1 LEIKRKEKMPDSN
14 ENRRLKGVV
23 VFFVNLYP
31 ELGQDV
37 KMTMNSYKEM
47 SKPLI
52 DGMTS
57 DGRYVPIFAPV
68 HKEATRIEKVDFD
81 SPFPRFNPNEE
92 EVVQTFAKPKKKN
105 KKIFQQQEVEETK
118 EETFA
123 GFITL
128 FINFHPEVKLNVQET
143 IDLIKEI
150 NAESLSLINKDGRYT
165 ILIVPTTKEGSRVQ
179 KVDFDSPFPR
189 FVPKSKKKKSKT
201 ILQSKPRNIKSKLQE
216 DEDVED
222 DEDLDLD
229 EDTDDED
236 EDQE

>member
-1 LEIKRKEKMPDSN
+1 MTDNNN
-14 ENRRLKGVV
+14 ENKRLKGIV

-52 DGMTS
+52 DSMTS

-81 SPFPRFNPNEE
+81 SPFPRFNPNNE

-105 KKIFQQQEVEETK
+105 KKIFQQQEVEEEK
-118 EETFA
+118 EETFS

-128 FINFHPEVKLNVQET
+128 FINFQPEVKLNVQET
-143 IDLIKEI
+143 IDLVKEI
-150 NAESLSLINKDGRYT
+150 NAESLSLINKDGSYT

-179 KVDFDSPFPR
+179 KVDFDAPFPR
-189 FVPKSKKKKSKT
+189 FIPKTSKKKVVVVQSKSQNLKSK
-201 ILQSKPRNIKSKLQE
+201 PQE
-216 DEDVED
+216 DEEIED
-222 DEDLDLD
+222 DEDLDS
-229 EDTDDED
+229 DDEGD
-236 EDQE
+236 EENEDQE